1 MEAIKGNMGQRG
13 PSHFRFPHRLPLPVA
28 GASQISP
35 STRFTSD
42 KWHRRA
48 AGHAGQAKP
57 GGTPRP
63 QGHGGNSTPH
73 PLLSL
78 NIHLPIKTIQTSV
91 TESFLQ
97 CTDTH
102 TLSMCLPSREDM
114 ILQRMAT
121 KTYESMKDKDGN
133 NLLRT
138 RNSNQF

>member
-28 GASQISP
+28 GAPEISP
-35 STRFTSD
+35 STRFTFD

-57 GGTPRP
+57 GE
-63 QGHGGNSTPH
+63 GHHAHRAMEGTPH

-78 NIHLPIKTIQTSV
+78 NIHLPINTIQTSI

-97 CTDTH
+97 FNDTR
-102 TLSMCLPSREDM
+102 TLSMCLP
-114 ILQRMAT
+114 
-121 KTYESMKDKDGN
+121 
-133 NLLRT
+133 
-138 RNSNQF
+138 